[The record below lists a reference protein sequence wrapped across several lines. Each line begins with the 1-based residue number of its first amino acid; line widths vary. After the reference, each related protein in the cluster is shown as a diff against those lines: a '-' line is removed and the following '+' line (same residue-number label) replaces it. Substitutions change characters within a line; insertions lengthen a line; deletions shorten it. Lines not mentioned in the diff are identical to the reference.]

1 LVELPHTTAAVPE
14 ELIDEFDRFSE
25 LLGEVRPLKKRYVPI
40 KWVGGLWFLA
50 FLWFA
55 RGLDEMLL
63 AVGCVF
69 VGLLPFMYGWDTY
82 VKIDRL
88 EGQLDGIQAVFR
100 MAELEIVGVAD
111 GTVDV
116 YPASWVP

>member
-1 LVELPHTTAAVPE
+1 MV
-14 ELIDEFDRFSE
+14 DEYDRFSE

-40 KWVGGLWFLA
+40 KYVGSLWFLA
-50 FLWFA
+50 LLLFA

-69 VGLLPFMYGWDTY
+69 VGLLPFMYGWDTD
-82 VKIDRL
+82 VKIERL
-88 EGQLDGIQAVFR
+88 EGQLDGIKAVFR
-100 MAELEIVGVAD
+100 RTELEIVGVAD